1 MHVLAAK
8 AGTIEEGKEPI
19 DLAQTPADIV
29 FLSAADSELAALCD
43 AHNAPDNI
51 TDSQNKSTLRLANLN
66 HLLHPLSVDMHLDTC
81 AEKSKLVIVRLLGGL
96 AIGSM
101 G

>member
-29 FLSAADSELAALCD
+29 FF
-43 AHNAPDNI
+43 I
-51 TDSQNKSTLRLANLN
+51 
-66 HLLHPLSVDMHLDTC
+66 
-81 AEKSKLVIVRLLGGL
+81 GG
-96 AIGSM
+96 G
-101 G
+101 